1 MQDRGKYV
9 WSYCRNTLYCFFIFS
24 LVIFSLWLRIAIRY
38 LRVSAL
44 NPVSQLIYRVTNP
57 IVNPI
62 QLISKQPYKPGKKY
76 DIPAIITLVLVE
88 LLKII
93 CISLL
98 ALNGLIPIVFIFI
111 YIIADLII
119 QPCDILFYA
128 ILIRVVMS
136 FINPEWQSPIADFLR
151 LLTEPLLRLGR
162 KIIPDISGFDFSPFL
177 IMVLLKIITLF
188 IRANLPWRLL

>member
-1 MQDRGKYV
+1 MSGIIAV
-9 WSYCRNTLYCFFIFS
+9 TLFVVSLLFS
-24 LVIFSLWLRIAIRY
+24 LVILSLWLRIALRY

-44 NPVSQLIYRVTNP
+44 HPVNQLIYKITNP

-62 QLISKQPYKPGKKY
+62 QLLSKQPYKPGQKY
-76 DIPAIITLVLVE
+76 DIPAFITLILVE

-98 ALNGLIPIVFIFI
+98 SLQGLIPIVYIFL

-119 QPCDILFYA
+119 QPCDILFFA

-136 FINPEWQSPIADFLR
+136 LINPNWQGPIADFLR
-151 LLTEPLLRLGR
+151 LLTEPLLKLGR
-162 KIIPDISGFDFSPFL
+162 KIVPDISGFDFSPF
-177 IMVLLKIITLF
+177 IIIVLLKIITLF

>member
-1 MQDRGKYV
+1 MSGIIAV
-9 WSYCRNTLYCFFIFS
+9 TLFVVSLLFS
-24 LVIFSLWLRIAIRY
+24 LVILSLWLRIALRY

-44 NPVSQLIYRVTNP
+44 HPVNQLIYKITNP

-62 QLISKQPYKPGKKY
+62 QLLSKQPYKPGQKY
-76 DIPAIITLVLVE
+76 DIPAFITLILVE

-98 ALNGLIPIVFIFI
+98 SLHGLIPIVYIFL

-119 QPCDILFYA
+119 QPCDILFFA

-136 FINPEWQSPIADFLR
+136 FINPNWQGPIADFLR
-151 LLTEPLLRLGR
+151 LLTEPLLKLGR
-162 KIIPDISGFDFSPFL
+162 KIVPDISGFDFSPF
-177 IMVLLKIITLF
+177 IIIVLLKIITLF

>member
-1 MQDRGKYV
+1 MSGLIAV
-9 WSYCRNTLYCFFIFS
+9 TLFIVSLFFS
-24 LVIFSLWLRIAIRY
+24 VVIFSLWLRIALRY

-44 NPVSQLIYRVTNP
+44 NPISQVIYRVTNP

-62 QLISKQPYKPGKKY
+62 QLISKQPYKAGQKY

-93 CISLL
+93 SISLL

-136 FINPEWQSPIADFLR
+136 FINPEWRSPIADFLR

>member
-1 MQDRGKYV
+1 MSGLIAV
-9 WSYCRNTLYCFFIFS
+9 ILFIVSLFFS
-24 LVIFSLWLRIAIRY
+24 LVIFSLWLRIALRY

-44 NPVSQLIYRVTNP
+44 HPVSQLIYRITNP

-62 QLISKQPYKPGKKY
+62 QLISKQSYKPGQKY

-93 CISLL
+93 CISILV
-98 ALNGLIPIVFIFI
+98 LNGLIPIVFIFV

-119 QPCDILFYA
+119 QPCDMLFYA

-136 FINPEWQSPIADFLR
+136 FINPQWQGPIADFLR
-151 LLTEPLLRLGR
+151 LLTEPLLKIGR
-162 KIIPDISGFDFSPFL
+162 KIVPPDISGFDFSPFI
-177 IMVLLKIITLF
+177 IMILLKIITLF
-188 IRANLPWRLL
+188 INANLPWRLL